1 MKLDLWIVM
10 PSKKAMCPPYDV
22 KTMDTIGFCASASS
36 GMAVFWKRRETHMMY
51 WNNIGAYGTTYLD
64 KMQACK
70 MYSTKHII
78 SQWRQ
83 LQLQNIAAQ
92 KQS

>member
-1 MKLDLWIVM
+1 MV
-10 PSKKAMCPPYDV
+10 PQ
-22 KTMDTIGFCASASS
+22 T
-36 GMAVFWKRRETHMMY
+36 
-51 WNNIGAYGTTYLD
+51 LD

-70 MYSTKHII
+70 MYNTKHII

>member
-51 WNNIGAYGTTYLD
+51 WNDIGAYGTT
-64 KMQACK
+64 
-70 MYSTKHII
+70 
-78 SQWRQ
+78 
-83 LQLQNIAAQ
+83 
-92 KQS
+92 

>member
-1 MKLDLWIVM
+1 MV
-10 PSKKAMCPPYDV
+10 PQ
-22 KTMDTIGFCASASS
+22 T
-36 GMAVFWKRRETHMMY
+36 
-51 WNNIGAYGTTYLD
+51 LD

-70 MYSTKHII
+70 MYSIKHII
-78 SQWRQ
+78 SQRRQ

>member
-1 MKLDLWIVM
+1 MV
-10 PSKKAMCPPYDV
+10 PH
-22 KTMDTIGFCASASS
+22 T
-36 GMAVFWKRRETHMMY
+36 
-51 WNNIGAYGTTYLD
+51 LD
-64 KMQACK
+64 KMQASK

>member
-1 MKLDLWIVM
+1 MVPQTLDIL
-10 PSKKAMCPPYDV
+10 
-22 KTMDTIGFCASASS
+22 
-36 GMAVFWKRRETHMMY
+36 
-51 WNNIGAYGTTYLD
+51 
-64 KMQACK
+64 QACN
-70 MYSTKHII
+70 MYNTKHVI